1 MMRCLARAVAN
12 GDEYISLG
20 VAAGDPRFDQPQDS
34 NATGVP
40 DDSATPL
47 VSRLVLGRLPR
58 VACGDT

>member
-20 VAAGDPRFDQPQDS
+20 VAVGDPRFDQPQDA
-34 NATGVP
+34 NANGVP

-47 VSRLVLGRLPR
+47 VSGMRLDRLPR
-58 VACGDT
+58 V